1 MLWGIPV
8 QLWVVLGMSI
18 SAAPF
23 IVALLRGNL
32 IPKSTVDKLVDNQA
46 KDYDEKVALIEKLT
60 EERVASWKQLYE
72 KQLEVTET
80 TSKVADEALFVSN
93 QSLQSSKVVLKTIQ
107 EMRAIGGPT

>member
-80 TSKVADEALFVSN
+80 TSKVADEALFVSK
-93 QSLQSSKVVLKTIQ
+93 QALQSSKVVLSTIQ

>member
-23 IVALLRGNL
+23 VTAILRGKL
-32 IPKSTVDKLVDNQA
+32 IPKSTVDQLVDA
-46 KDYDEKVALIEKLT
+46 MRSDYDEKVAIIEKLT
-60 EERVASWKQLYE
+60 EERVTSWKELYSE
-72 KQLEVTET
+72 QRLATET
-80 TSKVADEALFVSN
+80 TTKVVDEALFVSN
-93 QSLQSSKVVLKTIQ
+93 QSLQSSKVVLRTIQ

>member
-23 IVALLRGNL
+23 VVAILRGKL
-32 IPKSTVDKLVDNQA
+32 IPQSMVDKLVDSMA
-46 KDYDEKVALIEKLT
+46 KDYDEKVAIIEKLT
-60 EERVASWKQLYE
+60 EERVESWKQLYNE
-72 KQLEVTET
+72 QKLATEA

-93 QSLQSSKVVLKTIQ
+93 QSLQSHKVVLRTIQ
-107 EMRAIGGPT
+107 EMRAIGGGP

>member
-8 QLWVVLGMSI
+8 QLWVAFAMSV

-32 IPKSTVDKLVDNQA
+32 VTKAMLDKIVDGQA

-60 EERVASWKQLYE
+60 EERVTSWRALYE
-72 KQLEVTET
+72 EQRKATEA
-80 TSKVADEALFVSN
+80 TSKVAEEALYVSN
-93 QSLQSSKVVLKTIQ
+93 QSLQSSKVVLNTIQ